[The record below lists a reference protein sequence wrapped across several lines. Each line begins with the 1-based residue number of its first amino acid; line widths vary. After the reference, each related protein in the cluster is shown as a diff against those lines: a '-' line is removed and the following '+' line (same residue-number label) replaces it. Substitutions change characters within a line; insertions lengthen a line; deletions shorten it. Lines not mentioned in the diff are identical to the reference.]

1 MTEEMLRLLA
11 AQRREKK
18 DLLLCIDRAWGA
30 CARQARQ
37 ARRQL
42 RRLEGV
48 LALTTEEI
56 KLQPGAYA
64 PPAEGPRPGET
75 PLEALN
81 RRLAAAQQELRQY
94 ETKLFACERAILA
107 LKKENAELSALCA
120 KARELGFAPADEEA
134 RGPFWPDGEGP
145 APDPGVPSVLPSVL
159 DEPLP
164 PSPPPEAAPAPQDA
178 GEPLPPPDTPDK
190 PAWLDAPMELLD
202 QPGPH
207 KPARRR
213 AGPLDEMTSEVL
225 GQLETLMQKENIPLG
240 QSALLKGKAK
250 P

>member
-30 CARQARQ
+30 CARE
-37 ARRQL
+37 ARRARRKL
-42 RRLEGV
+42 RCLEGV

-56 KLQPGAYA
+56 RLQPGASA
-64 PPAEGPRPGET
+64 PPAEGPHPGET
-75 PLEALN
+75 PLEALQ
-81 RRLAAAQQELRQY
+81 RRLAAAQQEIRQY

-145 APDPGVPSVLPSVL
+145 APDPSVPSVLE
-159 DEPLP
+159 EPLP
-164 PSPPPEAAPAPQDA
+164 PAQPAPAGQP
-178 GEPLPPPDTPDK
+178 EPHAALDTPDE
-190 PAWLDAPMELLD
+190 PAWLDAPMELLR
-202 QPGPH
+202 QPGPRTPPPR
-207 KPARRR
+207 K

-225 GQLETLMQKENIPLG
+225 GQLESLMQKENIPLG
-240 QSALLKGKAK
+240 QSALLNGKKGR
-250 P
+250 

>member
-30 CARQARQ
+30 CARE
-37 ARRQL
+37 ARRARRKL
-42 RRLEGV
+42 RCLEGV

-56 KLQPGAYA
+56 RLQPGASA
-64 PPAEGPRPGET
+64 PPAEGPHPGET
-75 PLEALN
+75 PLEALQ
-81 RRLAAAQQELRQY
+81 RRLAAAQQEIRQY

-145 APDPGVPSVLPSVL
+145 APDPSVPSVLE
-159 DEPLP
+159 EPLP
-164 PSPPPEAAPAPQDA
+164 PAQPASAGQPESHAA
-178 GEPLPPPDTPDK
+178 PDTPDE
-190 PAWLDAPMELLD
+190 PAWLDAPMELLR
-202 QPGPH
+202 QPGPRTPPPR
-207 KPARRR
+207 K

-225 GQLETLMQKENIPLG
+225 GQLESLMQKENIPLG
-240 QSALLKGKAK
+240 QSALLNGKKGR
-250 P
+250 

>member
-30 CARQARQ
+30 CARE
-37 ARRQL
+37 ARRARRKL
-42 RRLEGV
+42 RCLEGV

-56 KLQPGAYA
+56 RLQPGASA
-64 PPAEGPRPGET
+64 PPAEGPHPGET
-75 PLEALN
+75 PLEALQ
-81 RRLAAAQQELRQY
+81 RRLAAAQQEIRQY

-145 APDPGVPSVLPSVL
+145 APDPSVPSTRASPPFWKSRFRPHSP
-159 DEPLP
+159 PLP
-164 PSPPPEAAPAPQDA
+164 GSRSRTRPRTPRTSPPGWTRRWSCCASPA
-178 GEPLPPPDTPDK
+178 
-190 PAWLDAPMELLD
+190 
-202 QPGPH
+202 
-207 KPARRR
+207 PARRR
-213 AGPLDEMTSEVL
+213 PARPAPSTR
-225 GQLETLMQKENIPLG
+225 
-240 QSALLKGKAK
+240 
-250 P
+250 

>member
-120 KARELGFAPADEEA
+120 KARELGFAPADDEA

-145 APDPGVPSVLPSVL
+145 ARDPNLPSVL
-159 DEPLP
+159 EEPLP
-164 PSPPPEAAPAPQDA
+164 PTLPEDAADAA
-178 GEPLPPPDTPDK
+178 GEPGGEPDTPDK
-190 PAWLDAPMELLD
+190 PAWLDAPMELLN
-202 QPGPH
+202 QPGPR
-207 KPARRR
+207 KPPRRKS
-213 AGPLDEMTSEVL
+213 GPLDEMTSEVL
-225 GQLETLMQKENIPLG
+225 GQLEDLMQKEHIPLG
-240 QSALLKGKAK
+240 QSALLNGKKGR
-250 P
+250 